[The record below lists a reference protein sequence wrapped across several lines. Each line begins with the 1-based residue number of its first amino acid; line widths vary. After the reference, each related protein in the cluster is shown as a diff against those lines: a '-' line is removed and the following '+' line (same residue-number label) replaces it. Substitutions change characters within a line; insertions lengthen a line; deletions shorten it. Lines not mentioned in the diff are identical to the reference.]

1 MLLKHNLL
9 LQRHSIGTT
18 SVQYAHWFLKEM
30 SEEVNQVITAI
41 SEEQCMLADR
51 VSSEACFECNISS
64 HIFSLGLRL
73 RDPIHILILLSVAPK
88 KLCCYNSSVCQ
99 QEEEQRQKK

>member
-1 MLLKHNLL
+1 MTFALKRSVAPQGQSPPKVNFILCVA

-41 SEEQCMLADR
+41 SEEQTMLADK
-51 VSSEACFECNISS
+51 VSDLTPHRFWSF
-64 HIFSLGLRL
+64 FT
-73 RDPIHILILLSVAPK
+73 DLIYVAIVALAK
-88 KLCCYNSSVCQ
+88 ELCCCIGSKCQ
-99 QEEEQRQKK
+99 P

>member
-1 MLLKHNLL
+1 MEIIRCAFI

-41 SEEQCMLADR
+41 CEEQCMLSDKVR
-51 VSSEACFECNISS
+51 EMLFQKY
-64 HIFSLGLRL
+64 
-73 RDPIHILILLSVAPK
+73 ILTAICA
-88 KLCCYNSSVCQ
+88 
-99 QEEEQRQKK
+99 

>member
-1 MLLKHNLL
+1 MYVARSVPSVCVFV

-41 SEEQCMLADR
+41 CEEQCMLADK
-51 VSSEACFECNISS
+51 VSTLCPCPPETM
-64 HIFSLGLRL
+64 
-73 RDPIHILILLSVAPK
+73 ILIFLHCRGFIPV
-88 KLCCYNSSVCQ
+88 V
-99 QEEEQRQKK
+99 

>member
-1 MLLKHNLL
+1 MWLEVTVPCVRVFV

-41 SEEQCMLADR
+41 CEEQCMLADKVSTLCPCPPETMILIFLHCR
-51 VSSEACFECNISS
+51 GFVSS
-64 HIFSLGLRL
+64 
-73 RDPIHILILLSVAPK
+73 V
-88 KLCCYNSSVCQ
+88 V
-99 QEEEQRQKK
+99 